1 MPEYPAS
8 SEPSVN
14 ERSVRVLDDTSG
26 NYITLPL
33 QKRFASGCVATLDK
47 EACYPCYRCDAC
59 NAVQPRRERTQ
70 PCETLTSILTPGST
84 SLVIC

>member
-8 SEPSVN
+8 SEQLVN
-14 ERSVRVLDDTSG
+14 ERSVRVRDDTSG

-59 NAVQPRRERTQ
+59 NAVEGSVGIPQQCRT
-70 PCETLTSILTPGST
+70 TP
-84 SLVIC
+84 